1 MVTDT
6 ASRIL
11 PALRAEFTPRLYTN
25 ATTYVDH
32 KQCVF
37 YYVRFCGDNV
47 IDNDKSEQCDNGAN
61 NGTVGNTCSATCQTI
76 NPATLTCNNL
86 TISPTIL
93 TRSGGDITATCTAS
107 VSSGTQYK
115 LVLKQGS
122 TIINPN
128 DTYQSSATKIFSIPS
143 NSNTNSKTYSVD
155 CYVKNGSQTD
165 KTDTLCHKE
174 IIVPGAPSE
183 SSCTSLTV
191 SPVSATVTGGGNITL
206 TCAGSGTI
214 SSYRIVVMK
223 PDGVTTLQTLTS
235 ATGSVT
241 IPATPTGTYTAK
253 CFVNG
258 QTSTPTA
265 CQKDIYNNAPEV
277 PAVCDRLLVSDQN
290 IST

>member
-1 MVTDT
+1 MWRVAFNA
-6 ASRIL
+6 ASR
-11 PALRAEFTPRLYTN
+11 TTN
-25 ATTYVDH
+25 IETGVDGPLEDH
-32 KQCVF
+32 IQCAFVF
-37 YYVRFCGDNV
+37 PKWCGDGF
-47 IDNDKSEQCDNGAN
+47 IDTNKSEQCDNGTL
-61 NGTVGNTCSATCQTI
+61 NGTAGNTCSATCQTI
-76 NPATLTCNNL
+76 NPAILTCNNL

-122 TIINPN
+122 TVINPN

-165 KTDTLCHKE
+165 KTDALCHKE
-174 IIVPGAPSE
+174 IIVPGTPSE

-191 SPVSATVTGGGNITL
+191 SPVSATVTGGGDLRL
-206 TCAGSGTI
+206 TCVGSGTI
-214 SSYRIVVMK
+214 SSYRIVVTK
-223 PDGVTTLQTLTS
+223 PNGSDLRTITS
-235 ATGSVT
+235 ASGTVT
-241 IPATPTGTYTAK
+241 IPATPIGTYTAQ

-277 PAVCDRLLVSDQN
+277 PAVCANFLVSDQS
-290 IST
+290 ISTG